1 MRNLSLKS
9 WLRIAMIAAI
19 YTALSLALAPFS
31 FGNIQVRVSE
41 ALTVLAIFS
50 PLAIFGL
57 SLGCFITNF
66 LGVILGFNPLG
77 LLDVF
82 VGTLATFIAAVL
94 SYRFRDLRIK
104 GFPFLSFLMPVLINA
119 LFIGFELTLVFA
131 PALDFRYFLIFAFEV
146 GLGQTLAV
154 FGLGSAVYHLFK
166 RHAQILMD

>member
-1 MRNLSLKS
+1 
-9 WLRIAMIAAI
+9 MIAAI

-50 PLAIFGL
+50 PLAIYGL
-57 SLGCFITNF
+57 TLGCFITNL

-94 SYRFRDLRIK
+94 SYRFRNIRVK
-104 GFPFLSFLMPVLINA
+104 GFPFLSFLMPVIVNA
-119 LFIGFELTLVFA
+119 VMIGFELTLVFA
-131 PALDFRYFLIFAFEV
+131 PSLDLRYFSIFALEV
-146 GLGQTLAV
+146 GIGQTIAV
-154 FGLGSAVYHLFK
+154 FGLGTAVYHLFK
-166 RHAQILMD
+166 RHSQILVD